1 VGLITWEV
9 PSHPVGPGPH
19 PRQPPPYHTGRLGRR
34 AGLGNPLRGD
44 WCRLSPLLWSTLR
57 EGQLNGK
64 ALAAQA
70 GAVLRAFRGARS
82 VRPWLRLLREKEK
95 SRPGH
100 TNEKLGR
107 RHSKILTHSGP

>member
-64 ALAAQA
+64 ARSGAGRTSRRRLKGLPGCQVSQAMASLAE
-70 GAVLRAFRGARS
+70 GKR
-82 VRPWLRLLREKEK
+82 
-95 SRPGH
+95 
-100 TNEKLGR
+100 
-107 RHSKILTHSGP
+107 KITSGTYE